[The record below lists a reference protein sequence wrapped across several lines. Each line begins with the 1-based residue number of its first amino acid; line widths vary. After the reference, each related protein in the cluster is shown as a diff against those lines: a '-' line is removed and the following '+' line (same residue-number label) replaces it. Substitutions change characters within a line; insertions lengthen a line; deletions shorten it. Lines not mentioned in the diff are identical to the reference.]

1 MRPTPLVFKVITV
14 AAFIFLYLP
23 IITLIVMSFN
33 GGRNPYVMEGVS
45 LQWYREL
52 LTDGE
57 LIAALEQTLIV
68 AAVSSLIAVVV
79 GTALAVG
86 LARTTRS
93 RSLEIVSVIPAVI
106 PDVVQGI
113 GLAAMFTLLA
123 VPLGLTTVIAGHTV
137 FATAFVV
144 SAVRAR
150 LATSDPSLEEAS
162 RDLGAGTFT
171 TYLRVTTPIMAPA
184 IVAGGLLAFTLSL
197 DEYVIASFTSGSTS
211 ATLPI
216 LVYSRVR
223 FNLTPEINA
232 LGTVLIVVSL
242 VALVIGA
249 RWIGR
254 RGKVSA

>member
-1 MRPTPLVFKVITV
+1 MKRTPKVFKVITV
-14 AAFIFLYLP
+14 AAFIFLYVP
-23 IITLIVMSFN
+23 IITVIVMSFN
-33 GGRNPYVMEGVS
+33 GGRNAYVMDGFS

-52 LTDGE
+52 VSDDE
-57 LIAALEQTLIV
+57 LIGALKNTLIV
-68 AAVSSLIAVVV
+68 AAASSLIAVAV

-93 RSLEIVSVIPAVI
+93 RSLEVVSVAPAII
-106 PDVVQGI
+106 PDIVQGI
-113 GLAAMFTLLA
+113 GLSAMFTLLA
-123 VPLGLTTVIAGHTV
+123 IPLSLRTVIAGHAV

-171 TYLRVTTPIMAPA
+171 TYLRITTPIMAPA
-184 IVAGGLLAFTLSL
+184 ILAGGLLAFTLSL
-197 DEYVIASFTSGSTS
+197 DEYVMASFTSGSGS

-232 LGTVLIVVSL
+232 LGTLLIVVSL

-249 RWIGR
+249 RWMGR
-254 RGKVSA
+254 RDKVSA